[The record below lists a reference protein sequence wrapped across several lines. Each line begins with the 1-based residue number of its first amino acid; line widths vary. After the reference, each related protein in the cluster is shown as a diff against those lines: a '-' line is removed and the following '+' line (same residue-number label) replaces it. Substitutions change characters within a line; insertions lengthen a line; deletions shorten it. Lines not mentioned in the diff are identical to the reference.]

1 MNRQGQYRTL
11 SRLARGTVFHLSAI
25 PTDTKSWRVLRHM
38 GDGTTLVERLHEDRT
53 VKRQT
58 PNSTMVVFIPKA
70 DEPEQEEDTMDTLTL
85 QQEREASIERMESRG
100 EPTEAQSMFRDW
112 GSGVPKE
119 ELGDGGYLTRKTPTE
134 GGD

>member
-85 QQEREASIERMESRG
+85 QQEREASFKRQGTDDPVRERNTVSKPMG
-100 EPTEAQSMFRDW
+100 E
-112 GSGVPKE
+112 SGVPKK
-119 ELGDGGYLTRKTPTE
+119 ELGE
-134 GGD
+134 GGFLILPTFTEEG